1 MSAKSLDRACK
12 EERDPKILKR
22 MQAVRMVN
30 IKMNKLGFTKR
41 RACEVTAEE
50 LQMSESSIKN
60 YILNYR
66 EYGVG
71 GLYDRPKSGA
81 PPIYDSDVIDAAIAD
96 LEQKGRVTPRL
107 LAAKVQEL
115 QGGKRRMSVRHARRE
130 LRTRRMS
137 PKKAQHANVA
147 AAKPHAV
154 YRWRLIVLPFV
165 LALRTL
171 GYTVAVGDE
180 MIVGQDANG
189 DAVYWSD
196 IGVPVKVPY
205 VGDHDKFS
213 ALGITTEPD
222 RHGRARRCHVAAEK
236 ANTASFINLLDNAL
250 KAFGPLVVIVDRAG
264 WHNSNELKKYLR
276 SKKGKIIVIL
286 LPVGSSYM
294 NAKEQDWKQT
304 KLADFYSDYYS
315 SIGKKE
321 TATIDY
327 LDTKLNPNLD
337 IWKYLI
343 RSPYAYRGNTRRR
356 RRHYGSQGALQYII
370 NKYGGPKI
378 VQHPFKIIE
387 KYGPDYVCK
396 V

>member
-1 MSAKSLDRACK
+1 
-12 EERDPKILKR
+12 
-22 MQAVRMVN
+22 MVN

-50 LQMSESSIKN
+50 LQMSESSIEN

-165 LALRTL
+165 LALRML

-222 RHGRARRCHVAAEK
+222 RHGRARRCHVTAEK
-236 ANTASFINLLDNAL
+236 ANTASFIDLLDNAL

>member
-165 LALRTL
+165 LAL
-171 GYTVAVGDE
+171 
-180 MIVGQDANG
+180 
-189 DAVYWSD
+189 
-196 IGVPVKVPY
+196 
-205 VGDHDKFS
+205 
-213 ALGITTEPD
+213 
-222 RHGRARRCHVAAEK
+222 
-236 ANTASFINLLDNAL
+236 
-250 KAFGPLVVIVDRAG
+250 
-264 WHNSNELKKYLR
+264 
-276 SKKGKIIVIL
+276 
-286 LPVGSSYM
+286 
-294 NAKEQDWKQT
+294 
-304 KLADFYSDYYS
+304 
-315 SIGKKE
+315 
-321 TATIDY
+321 
-327 LDTKLNPNLD
+327 
-337 IWKYLI
+337 
-343 RSPYAYRGNTRRR
+343 
-356 RRHYGSQGALQYII
+356 
-370 NKYGGPKI
+370 
-378 VQHPFKIIE
+378 
-387 KYGPDYVCK
+387 
-396 V
+396 

>member
-1 MSAKSLDRACK
+1 MHTA
-12 EERDPKILKR
+12 IR
-22 MQAVRMVN
+22 M
-30 IKMNKLGFTKR
+30 
-41 RACEVTAEE
+41 
-50 LQMSESSIKN
+50 
-60 YILNYR
+60 
-66 EYGVG
+66 
-71 GLYDRPKSGA
+71 
-81 PPIYDSDVIDAAIAD
+81 
-96 LEQKGRVTPRL
+96 
-107 LAAKVQEL
+107 
-115 QGGKRRMSVRHARRE
+115 
-130 LRTRRMS
+130 
-137 PKKAQHANVA
+137 
-147 AAKPHAV
+147 
-154 YRWRLIVLPFV
+154 
-165 LALRTL
+165 L

-222 RHGRARRCHVAAEK
+222 RHGRARRCHVTAEK
-236 ANTASFINLLDNAL
+236 ANTASFIDLLDNAL